1 MLVLSRK
8 VGQKLLIGDDV
19 VMTVHKI
26 NGNRAVLMIDAPKQ
40 MSIQRAE
47 VSVESA
53 QPKLNQPQSVSIGE
67 FSV

>member
-19 VMTVHKI
+19 VVTVHKI
-26 NGNRAVLMIDAPKQ
+26 NGNRAVLMIDAPRQ

-47 VSVESA
+47 ATAESA
-53 QPKLNQPQSVSIGE
+53 KPKLSQPRSVPIGE